1 MRELCIPDGVEV
13 DPQATEMLRLWAANN
28 KLNVSINLGCY
39 HDQGHDEASAW
50 GVILTD
56 LARHVAHGLAQR
68 YDKNEVDEAKK
79 IIEGIL
85 AELDSPTTDIKGT

>member
-1 MRELCIPDGVEV
+1 MRELGIPDGVDV
-13 DPQATEMLRLWAANN
+13 DPKATEMLRLWAAND

-68 YDKNEVDEAKK
+68 FEQNKEDVIEK
-79 IIEGIL
+79 IIKGIL
-85 AELDSPTTDIKGT
+85 TELDYPTTDIKGK